1 MNRVESVT
9 ILKDASAKALYGSK
23 AANGVIVIETKR
35 LAGTEARITYNG
47 SIDLEM
53 PDLTSYDMTNALEK
67 LQGEKNEGSFDVNSA
82 YPKIRN
88 YHPIH
93 D

>member
-1 MNRVESVT
+1 MNRVESIT

-47 SIDLEM
+47 SLDLEI
-53 PDLTSYDMTNALEK
+53 PDLSSYDMTNAMENCKWRSLRGYMTLIQLIIMVEQRASNK
-67 LQGEKNEGSFDVNSA
+67 L
-82 YPKIRN
+82 
-88 YHPIH
+88 
-93 D
+93 